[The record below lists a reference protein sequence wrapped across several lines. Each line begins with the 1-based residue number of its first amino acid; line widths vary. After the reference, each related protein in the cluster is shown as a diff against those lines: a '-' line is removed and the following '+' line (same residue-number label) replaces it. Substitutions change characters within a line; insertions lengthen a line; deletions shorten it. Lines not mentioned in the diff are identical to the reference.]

1 MSYAIIRNEKYKRE
15 NLKGI
20 YRHNERKNTNYSNKN
35 IDKTRSY
42 LNYSIKSPI
51 YSYEKEFDRIREKY
65 KLKGQIKT
73 VSNIVCEYIITSD
86 KAFFNSIGEEETK
99 RYFET
104 AYKFVC
110 QYKNLGEQYILS
122 AKVHLDEDT
131 PHLHLVFIPV
141 VHTTDKKGNKIDKI
155 ACSEFWKAKD
165 SYIQLQNAF
174 HSYMVQNGFELQRG
188 NSSDRKHLSVK
199 EFKEITNYEKS
210 KKTLKD
216 IKVKVPSVPDIK
228 EFGKFTLKRDEKIE
242 QEIIKPKDELIQ
254 KLYENNMTLR
264 NELERQVNIIDRAEK
279 FELERESIL
288 QDKIQLETKYNTMT
302 KKLKVK
308 EQELHNEYNAKIGKM
323 EEEFSNKEKM
333 LQENFDR
340 KYNDLIK
347 ENNYLNKVIITFKKT
362 IKKFIHWISKRFAI
376 PEEDN
381 LIRDFEKETHTFIDV
396 EEQIRY
402 EKEKEDVEITL

>member
-131 PHLHLVFIPV
+131 PHLHLAFIPV

-174 HSYMVQNGFELQRG
+174 HSYMVQNGFDLQRG

-216 IKVKVPSVPDIK
+216 IKVKLPSVPNIK
-228 EFGKFTLKRDEKIE
+228 EFGKFTLKRDERIE
-242 QEIIKPKDELIQ
+242 EEIIKPKDELIQ

-264 NELERQVNIIDRAEK
+264 NQLERQVNIIDRAEK
-279 FELERESIL
+279 FEMERENIL
-288 QDKIQLETKYNTMT
+288 QDKIQLETKYNTMK

-308 EQELHNEYNAKIGKM
+308 EQELRNEYNAQIGKM
-323 EEEFSNKEKM
+323 KEEFSNKEKM
-333 LQENFDR
+333 LQKNFDK

-376 PEEDN
+376 TEEDN
-381 LIRDFEKETHTFIDV
+381 LIRDFEKETHTFMDA

>member
-1 MSYAIIRNEKYKRE
+1 
-15 NLKGI
+15 
-20 YRHNERKNTNYSNKN
+20 
-35 IDKTRSY
+35 
-42 LNYSIKSPI
+42 
-51 YSYEKEFDRIREKY
+51 
-65 KLKGQIKT
+65 
-73 VSNIVCEYIITSD
+73 
-86 KAFFNSIGEEETK
+86 
-99 RYFET
+99 
-104 AYKFVC
+104 
-110 QYKNLGEQYILS
+110 
-122 AKVHLDEDT
+122 
-131 PHLHLVFIPV
+131 
-141 VHTTDKKGNKIDKI
+141 
-155 ACSEFWKAKD
+155 
-165 SYIQLQNAF
+165 
-174 HSYMVQNGFELQRG
+174 MVQNGFDLQRG

-216 IKVKVPSVPDIK
+216 IKVKLPSIPDIK

-381 LIRDFEKETHTFIDV
+381 LIRDFEKETHTFMDA